1 MAEATKNRNS
11 YGGVFKAIAL
21 FGGVKLINILISILR
36 SKAIALLIGPAGMGI
51 SNLLKSTSDTVNR
64 ITGCG
69 LHTSAVRDVAKSYH
83 TQDQN
88 RINVTITTVRGLVWA
103 TGLLGALLMLI
114 FAGPLS
120 QFAFGNREYSSA
132 FRILSIMLVFLQ
144 INIGQTALMQ
154 GTFHYKD
161 MARANLIGHVLSLVL
176 TLPLYYFFREKGI
189 VPALIIASLIT
200 LILSTIYS
208 KKIHYEK
215 VKLSLKEYWKNGKD
229 MLTVGFVVA
238 LGGLISNASSYLM
251 NVIISRV
258 QSVEAVGLYSAAIT
272 IANSYVF
279 LILSA
284 MTTDYVPRLSAING
298 NNVEQVQVINKQM
311 EMVLLLLAPLLVAFI
326 VFAKEAIWIL
336 YSPKFYAVTHML
348 EFLMFGMLFRAIS
361 WCLSYAFIAR
371 GDSKIFL
378 TNEVIIF
385 FISLSCKFFG
395 FYFAGFSGIGV
406 AIIVVYLIY
415 TLIMAIV
422 AKKHFGFFFD
432 KGFIKLALSS
442 TAICFTALMVS
453 YFGNI
458 HWWKYAIGVVLLFV
472 ATFYSFKELDQRV
485 NLKSTFSKLLNKKA
499 KKDKKS

>member
-1 MAEATKNRNS
+1 MAETTKNRNT
-11 YGGVFKAIAL
+11 YGGIFKAIAL

-36 SKAIALLIGPAGMGI
+36 SKAIAILIGPTGMGI
-51 SNLLKSTSDTVNR
+51 SNLLKSTTDTVNR
-64 ITGCG
+64 FTGCG
-69 LHTSAVRDVAKSYH
+69 LHTSAVRDVAKAYH
-83 TQDQN
+83 EQDQN
-88 RINVTITTVRGLVWA
+88 KINVTITTVRGLVWA
-103 TGLLGALLMLI
+103 TGVLGAFLVLV

-120 QFAFGNREYSSA
+120 QFAFGNKEYTAA
-132 FRILSIMLVFLQ
+132 FRILSIMLVFMQ
-144 INIGQTALMQ
+144 INIGQIALMQ

-189 VPALIIASLIT
+189 VPALLIASLIT
-200 LILSTIYS
+200 LTLSTIYS
-208 KKIHYEK
+208 RKIHYKK
-215 VKLSLKEYWKNGKD
+215 VKLSIKEYWKNGKD
-229 MLTVGFVVA
+229 MLTVGFVIA
-238 LGGLISNASSYLM
+238 LGGLISNSSSYLM

-284 MTTDYVPRLSAING
+284 MTTDYVPRLAAIQG
-298 NNVEQVQVINKQM
+298 NNEEQVQVINKQM
-311 EMVLLLLAPLLVAFI
+311 EMVVLLLTPLLVGFI

-336 YSPKFYAVTHML
+336 YSPKFYTVTHML
-348 EFLMFGMLFRAIS
+348 EFLMFGMLFRALS

-378 TNEVIIF
+378 TNEIIIF
-385 FISLSCKFFG
+385 FISLSCKFVG
-395 FYFAGFSGIGV
+395 FYYASFTGIGV

-422 AKKHFGFFFD
+422 AKKHFGFSFD
-432 KGFIKLALSS
+432 KSLIKLAIPI
-442 TAICFTALMVS
+442 TAICFIALMVS
-453 YFGNI
+453 YIGTT

-472 ATFYSFKELDQRV
+472 AVYYSFKELNQRV
-485 NLKSTFSKLLNKKA
+485 NLKATFSKLLNKKA
-499 KKDKKS
+499 KKDK

>member
-1 MAEATKNRNS
+1 MAETTKNRNS
-11 YGGVFKAIAL
+11 YGGIFKAIAL

-36 SKAIALLIGPAGMGI
+36 SKAIAILIGPTGMGI
-51 SNLLKSTSDTVNR
+51 SNLLKSTTDTVNR

-69 LHTSAVRDVAKSYH
+69 LHTSAVRDVAKAYH
-83 TQDQN
+83 EQDQN

-103 TGLLGALLMLI
+103 TGLLGAFLVLA
-114 FAGPLS
+114 FAGSLS
-120 QFAFGNREYSSA
+120 QFAFGNREYTAA

-144 INIGQTALMQ
+144 INIGQIALMQ

-161 MARANLIGHVLSLVL
+161 MAKANLIGHVLSLVL

-189 VPALIIASLIT
+189 VPALLIASLIT

-208 KKIHYEK
+208 KKIHYKK
-215 VKLSLKEYWKNGKD
+215 VKLSIKEYWKNGKD
-229 MLTVGFVVA
+229 MLTVGFVIA

-258 QSVEAVGLYSAAIT
+258 QSVEAVGLYSAATT

-298 NNVEQVQVINKQM
+298 NNEEQVKTINKQM
-311 EMVLLLLAPLLVAFI
+311 EMVVLLLTPLVVTFI

-378 TNEVIIF
+378 TNEIIIF
-385 FISLSCKFFG
+385 FISLSCKFVGFYYFG
-395 FYFAGFSGIGV
+395 FTGIGV
-406 AIIVVYLIY
+406 SIIVVYLVY
-415 TLIMAIV
+415 TAIMAIV
-422 AKKHFGFFFD
+422 AKKRFGFSFD
-432 KGFIKLALSS
+432 NGFIKLTLTS
-442 TAICFTALMVS
+442 TAICFVALMVS
-453 YFGNI
+453 YFGKI
-458 HWWKYAIGVVLLFV
+458 HWWKYAIGVVMLFV
-472 ATFYSFKELDQRV
+472 AVYYSYLELDQRM
-485 NLKSTFSKLLNKKA
+485 NIKAAFSKLIKK
-499 KKDKKS
+499 KTRKHKEL